1 MTKHY
6 ARERRKVAGKDQPR
20 IISDNLIRELT
31 DIHYY
36 GHLQFYQT
44 ISLAISPVYINGTKT
59 WL

>member
-6 ARERRKVAGKDQPR
+6 ARERRRVVGKDQPR
-20 IISDNLIRELT
+20 IISDNPIRKLT

-44 ISLAISPVYINGTKT
+44 ISPVYINGT
-59 WL
+59 